1 MRSPRQRGAPGLGW
15 WYARAPSRLPSLRD
29 RGRCPHRRAHGGKK
43 KQRGRG
49 GHDGSAVCGGGRT
62 TSLARAAAMDRRSR
76 LAAISTPS
84 AAPASRAPPRGW
96 HDFTVLI
103 AVSGRNVRS
112 ARLSIILW
120 ARERW
125 GAASRWASGP
135 ACPALMV

>member
-1 MRSPRQRGAPGLGW
+1 M
-15 WYARAPSRLPSLRD
+15 
-29 RGRCPHRRAHGGKK
+29 RAHAHA
-43 KQRGRG
+43 RE
-49 GHDGSAVCGGGRT
+49 GHDGSAVCGGGR

-96 HDFTVLI
+96 HDFTILI

-112 ARLSIILW
+112 AQLSIILW

-125 GAASRWASGP
+125 GAALRWASGP
-135 ACPALMV
+135 AGAALMFRGNAPPGR